1 MEHTIEYW
9 PKYQEMGVDVD
20 ESVTLLGGKSREVMV
35 CPYVFYE
42 MCINSNGTYSLCR
55 FNWNHAM
62 IMGKEFAGK
71 VTPKQV
77 WDSITLWTFQSKF
90 LNKERKLMPMLSCP
104 KCGILKQGVPE
115 DIDKYVDEILDKM

>member
-1 MEHTIEYW
+1 M
-9 PKYQEMGVDVD
+9 KD
-20 ESVTLLGGKSREVMV
+20 ELRNIADSIIDAAIKAVLPDEAVKRALE
-35 CPYVFYE
+35 
-42 MCINSNGTYSLCR
+42 N
-55 FNWNHAM
+55 
-62 IMGKEFAGK
+62 KEFAGK